1 MKELAKKT
9 HRGLEGRFLKGLS
22 AGGRCYG
29 YDTVQ
34 VEGGGVRWA
43 INAAEAAVVRNIFE
57 RSASGLSLK
66 GIAGRLNELKVAP
79 PQKRR
84 GRPFSTWCPS
94 AIREMLRRELYI
106 GKRIW
111 NRTKFG
117 KTPGTNKR
125 VARPRPMNER
135 KVQEIP
141 ELRII
146 SDELWTRVE
155 KRQDRLKEIY
165 ADSGRKPV
173 NRGASSPYLL
183 SGLLKCGACGAKMI
197 IVSGG
202 GRGARYGCPQH
213 FNRKA
218 CSNEVTMRHEALENA
233 LLNGLQTE
241 VLEPQAVDY
250 LVTKLFKAQQQERA
264 SNQTELRVRQLRAE
278 VDRTVAAITAM
289 GHSDALIASL
299 RGKEAELRELSTA
312 QQTGQVLSAE
322 EIRRFISNA
331 VQDIPKLLAK
341 SPKLAKA
348 KLAEHIETIR
358 LHPQSEGRSLAEGE
372 WDLLGNRGPVMV
384 AGAGFEPATFG
395 L

>member
-1 MKELAKKT
+1 
-9 HRGLEGRFLKGLS
+9 
-22 AGGRCYG
+22 
-29 YDTVQ
+29 
-34 VEGGGVRWA
+34 
-43 INAAEAAVVRNIFE
+43 
-57 RSASGLSLK
+57 
-66 GIAGRLNELKVAP
+66 
-79 PQKRR
+79 
-84 GRPFSTWCPS
+84 
-94 AIREMLRRELYI
+94 
-106 GKRIW
+106 
-111 NRTKFG
+111 
-117 KTPGTNKR
+117 
-125 VARPRPMNER
+125 
-135 KVQEIP
+135 
-141 ELRII
+141 
-146 SDELWTRVE
+146 
-155 KRQDRLKEIY
+155 
-165 ADSGRKPV
+165 
-173 NRGASSPYLL
+173 
-183 SGLLKCGACGAKMI
+183 MI

-312 QQTGQVLSAE
+312 KQTGQVLSAE
-322 EIRRFISNA
+322 EIRSFISNA

-358 LHPQSEGRSLAEGE
+358 LHPQSEGRFLAEGE

-384 AGAGFEPATFG
+384 AGAGFEPVTFG